1 MRLYKRERYLSKMR
15 AFFHDDDLIKVI
27 TGIRRCGKSSL
38 MQTIAEELK
47 EGGVAENNIIYIDLD
62 KRGYKSIR
70 NAEQLDALIESATQA
85 KGMKYLFIDEIQNV
99 EGFEEV
105 INGFRSEGDYSIF
118 ITGSNSYLLSGELLT
133 KLTGRYLEFEM
144 FPLTLEI
151 STLIPVVIIF
161 LNRKRFLAHQI
172 SQSQKCCKQ
181 LFAQGAE
188 SAIVTTRVVV
198 IIAFL
203 HFLGVFITILL
214 PGPLSETSRDVLF
227 RYCPPAVFI
236 LSILFN
242 QFGIL
247 YFNQVMEHTAFVPI
261 VNTKGDVI
269 GRSLA
274 VDAINKKNEYINPV
288 VRIAVSHNGMLY
300 LRPRPQRCI
309 LDRGKT
315 DIPMEC
321 YLLYGET
328 LEQGIVRL
336 VRQAFPQA
344 PIQDLQFNIMYHFEN
359 KVTNRLIYLF
369 ILDVEDDN
377 LLRDKQV
384 KDGKLW
390 TFQQIEHNLGK
401 NFFSCC
407 FENEYEHLKDVICT
421 GEKYKEF

>member
-1 MRLYKRERYLSKMR
+1 MSKRGVLSSKFNMSLG
-15 AFFHDDDLIKVI
+15 FIPVI
-27 TGIRRCGKSSL
+27 VSIILCEFITQDIS
-38 MQTIAEELK
+38 
-47 EGGVAENNIIYIDLD
+47 IYI
-62 KRGYKSIR
+62 G
-70 NAEQLDALIESATQA
+70 AGVGALYSLYTLWG
-85 KGMKYLFIDEIQNV
+85 KGARIPNFLLYCT
-99 EGFEEV
+99 
-105 INGFRSEGDYSIF
+105 
-118 ITGSNSYLLSGELLT
+118 TGMLLLLSLT
-133 KLTGRYLEFEM
+133 TLIFGDCSSREM

-407 FENEYEHLKDVICT
+407 FEN
-421 GEKYKEF
+421 KEIVSEAVERVKKRMSRNENNMIE

>member
-1 MRLYKRERYLSKMR
+1 MSKRGVLSSKFNMSLG
-15 AFFHDDDLIKVI
+15 FIPVI
-27 TGIRRCGKSSL
+27 VSIILCEFITQDIS
-38 MQTIAEELK
+38 
-47 EGGVAENNIIYIDLD
+47 IYI
-62 KRGYKSIR
+62 G
-70 NAEQLDALIESATQA
+70 AGVGALYSLYTLWG
-85 KGMKYLFIDEIQNV
+85 KGARIPNFLLYCT
-99 EGFEEV
+99 
-105 INGFRSEGDYSIF
+105 
-118 ITGSNSYLLSGELLT
+118 TGMLLLLSLT
-133 KLTGRYLEFEM
+133 TLIFGDCSSREM

-214 PGPLSETSRDVLF
+214 PGPLSETSRDVLFRF

-421 GEKYKEF
+421 REKYKEF

>member
-1 MRLYKRERYLSKMR
+1 MQCQKEEFYHLSLICLWDLSRLSYLIILCE
-15 AFFHDDDLIKVI
+15 FI
-27 TGIRRCGKSSL
+27 TQDIS
-38 MQTIAEELK
+38 
-47 EGGVAENNIIYIDLD
+47 IYI
-62 KRGYKSIR
+62 G
-70 NAEQLDALIESATQA
+70 AGVGALYSLYTLWG
-85 KGMKYLFIDEIQNV
+85 KGARIPNFLLYCT
-99 EGFEEV
+99 
-105 INGFRSEGDYSIF
+105 
-118 ITGSNSYLLSGELLT
+118 TGMLLLLSLT
-133 KLTGRYLEFEM
+133 TLIFGDCSSREM

-247 YFNQVMEHTAFVPI
+247 YFNQMMEHTAFVPI

-421 GEKYKEF
+421 REKYKEF

>member
-1 MRLYKRERYLSKMR
+1 MSKKGVLSSKFNMSLG
-15 AFFHDDDLIKVI
+15 FIPVI
-27 TGIRRCGKSSL
+27 VSIILCEFITQDIS
-38 MQTIAEELK
+38 
-47 EGGVAENNIIYIDLD
+47 IYI
-62 KRGYKSIR
+62 G
-70 NAEQLDALIESATQA
+70 AGVGALYSLYTLWG
-85 KGMKYLFIDEIQNV
+85 KGARIPNFLLYCT
-99 EGFEEV
+99 
-105 INGFRSEGDYSIF
+105 
-118 ITGSNSYLLSGELLT
+118 TGMLLLLSLT
-133 KLTGRYLEFEM
+133 TLIFGDCSSREM

-274 VDAINKKNEYINPV
+274 VDAINKKNEYINKKNEYINPV

-369 ILDVEDDN
+369 ILEVEDDN

-421 GEKYKEF
+421 REKYKEF

>member
-1 MRLYKRERYLSKMR
+1 MQCQKEEFYHSKFNMSLG
-15 AFFHDDDLIKVI
+15 FIPVI
-27 TGIRRCGKSSL
+27 VSIILCEFITQDIS
-38 MQTIAEELK
+38 
-47 EGGVAENNIIYIDLD
+47 IYI
-62 KRGYKSIR
+62 G
-70 NAEQLDALIESATQA
+70 AGVGALYSLYTLWG
-85 KGMKYLFIDEIQNV
+85 KGARIPNFLLYCT
-99 EGFEEV
+99 
-105 INGFRSEGDYSIF
+105 
-118 ITGSNSYLLSGELLT
+118 TGMLLLLSLT
-133 KLTGRYLEFEM
+133 TLIFGDCSSREM

-421 GEKYKEF
+421 REKYKEF

>member
-1 MRLYKRERYLSKMR
+1 MPKRGVLSSKFNMSLG
-15 AFFHDDDLIKVI
+15 FIPVI
-27 TGIRRCGKSSL
+27 VSIILCEFITQDIS
-38 MQTIAEELK
+38 
-47 EGGVAENNIIYIDLD
+47 IYI
-62 KRGYKSIR
+62 G
-70 NAEQLDALIESATQA
+70 AGVGALYSLYTLWG
-85 KGMKYLFIDEIQNV
+85 KGARIPNFLLYCT
-99 EGFEEV
+99 
-105 INGFRSEGDYSIF
+105 
-118 ITGSNSYLLSGELLT
+118 TGMLLLLSLT
-133 KLTGRYLEFEM
+133 TLIFGDCSSREM

-407 FENEYEHLKDVICT
+407 FENEYEPPERCYL
-421 GEKYKEF
+421 YKRKIQGILERSGTFPCHSFTVLVLIYSPSHVMFAAIQSLVCGRQFCKMSSTILLLR

>member
-1 MRLYKRERYLSKMR
+1 MSKRGVLSSKFNMSLG
-15 AFFHDDDLIKVI
+15 FIPVI
-27 TGIRRCGKSSL
+27 VSIILCEFITQDIS
-38 MQTIAEELK
+38 
-47 EGGVAENNIIYIDLD
+47 IYI
-62 KRGYKSIR
+62 G
-70 NAEQLDALIESATQA
+70 AGVGALYSLYTLWG
-85 KGMKYLFIDEIQNV
+85 KGARIPNFLLYCT
-99 EGFEEV
+99 
-105 INGFRSEGDYSIF
+105 
-118 ITGSNSYLLSGELLT
+118 TGMLLLLSLT
-133 KLTGRYLEFEM
+133 TLIFGDCSSREM

-407 FENEYEHLKDVICT
+407 FENEYEHLYNPQIQISAESGTKRSIFRQKNKTKRSKKRLHTTLIKPEQKVNEDLCSGFIVS
-421 GEKYKEF
+421 

>member
-1 MRLYKRERYLSKMR
+1 MSKRGVLSSKFNMSLG
-15 AFFHDDDLIKVI
+15 FIPVI
-27 TGIRRCGKSSL
+27 VSIILCEFITQDIS
-38 MQTIAEELK
+38 
-47 EGGVAENNIIYIDLD
+47 IYI
-62 KRGYKSIR
+62 G
-70 NAEQLDALIESATQA
+70 AGVGALYSLYTLWG
-85 KGMKYLFIDEIQNV
+85 KGARIPNFLLYCT
-99 EGFEEV
+99 
-105 INGFRSEGDYSIF
+105 
-118 ITGSNSYLLSGELLT
+118 TGMLLLLSLT
-133 KLTGRYLEFEM
+133 TLIFGDCSSREM

-384 KDGKLW
+384 KERCYLYKRKIQGILERSG
-390 TFQQIEHNLGK
+390 TFPCHSFTVLVLIYSPSHVMFAAIQSLVCGRQFCKMSSTIL
-401 NFFSCC
+401 
-407 FENEYEHLKDVICT
+407 LLR
-421 GEKYKEF
+421 

>member
-1 MRLYKRERYLSKMR
+1 MSKRGVLSSKFNMSLG
-15 AFFHDDDLIKVI
+15 FIPVI
-27 TGIRRCGKSSL
+27 VSIILCEFITQDIS
-38 MQTIAEELK
+38 
-47 EGGVAENNIIYIDLD
+47 IYI
-62 KRGYKSIR
+62 G
-70 NAEQLDALIESATQA
+70 AGVGALYSLYTLWG
-85 KGMKYLFIDEIQNV
+85 KGARIPNFLLYCT
-99 EGFEEV
+99 
-105 INGFRSEGDYSIF
+105 
-118 ITGSNSYLLSGELLT
+118 TGMLLLLSLT
-133 KLTGRYLEFEM
+133 TLIFGDCSSREM

-214 PGPLSETSRDVLF
+214 PGSLSETSRDVLF

-407 FENEYEHLKDVICT
+407 FENEYEHLKDVCLLYT
-421 GEKYKEF
+421 SPSPRDRG

>member
-1 MRLYKRERYLSKMR
+1 MSKRGVLSSKFNMSLG
-15 AFFHDDDLIKVI
+15 FIPVI
-27 TGIRRCGKSSL
+27 VSIILCEFITQDIS
-38 MQTIAEELK
+38 
-47 EGGVAENNIIYIDLD
+47 IYI
-62 KRGYKSIR
+62 G
-70 NAEQLDALIESATQA
+70 AGVGALYSLYTLWG
-85 KGMKYLFIDEIQNV
+85 KGARIPNFLLYCT
-99 EGFEEV
+99 
-105 INGFRSEGDYSIF
+105 
-118 ITGSNSYLLSGELLT
+118 TGMLLLLSLT
-133 KLTGRYLEFEM
+133 TLIFGDCSSREM

-407 FENEYEHLKDVICT
+407 FENEYEHEHLKDVICT
-421 GEKYKEF
+421 REKYKEF

>member
-1 MRLYKRERYLSKMR
+1 MSKRGVLSSKFNMSLG
-15 AFFHDDDLIKVI
+15 FIPVI
-27 TGIRRCGKSSL
+27 VSIILCEFITQDIS
-38 MQTIAEELK
+38 
-47 EGGVAENNIIYIDLD
+47 IYI
-62 KRGYKSIR
+62 G
-70 NAEQLDALIESATQA
+70 AGVGALYSLYTLWG
-85 KGMKYLFIDEIQNV
+85 KGARIPNFLLYCT
-99 EGFEEV
+99 
-105 INGFRSEGDYSIF
+105 
-118 ITGSNSYLLSGELLT
+118 TGMLLLLSLT
-133 KLTGRYLEFEM
+133 TLIFGDCSSREM

-421 GEKYKEF
+421 RENTRNFRKIGHFSLPLLHCLGFNIFSLTRNVRSNTEFGLRTTILQDVFHHFIITVRCFNE

>member
-1 MRLYKRERYLSKMR
+1 MQCQKEEFYHLSFNMSLG
-15 AFFHDDDLIKVI
+15 FIPVI
-27 TGIRRCGKSSL
+27 VSIILCEFITQDIS
-38 MQTIAEELK
+38 
-47 EGGVAENNIIYIDLD
+47 IYI
-62 KRGYKSIR
+62 G
-70 NAEQLDALIESATQA
+70 AGVGALYSLYTLWG
-85 KGMKYLFIDEIQNV
+85 KGARIPNFLLYCT
-99 EGFEEV
+99 
-105 INGFRSEGDYSIF
+105 
-118 ITGSNSYLLSGELLT
+118 TGMLLLLSLT
-133 KLTGRYLEFEM
+133 TLIFGDCSSREM

-421 GEKYKEF
+421 REKYKEF